1 MVTNLLKCGKSQ
13 LRRVVSYTCFI
24 LKTQYKNKNLK
35 MFITIICWDDILDML
50 DWQTFNFKIK
60 STCFTFFLFFNT
72 TTRTFQIA
80 YVAWDSISQRHSRE
94 CLAYS
99 GYSINISTY
108 QCILTTA
115 LKISTV
121 VHCNPITMAF
131 IQFQKKI
138 KLTFFL
144 NCSLAALSS
153 SAHTPKHSRQSLGKS
168 QNWKQIPA
176 KKGD

>member
-1 MVTNLLKCGKSQ
+1 M
-13 LRRVVSYTCFI
+13 
-24 LKTQYKNKNLK
+24 
-35 MFITIICWDDILDML
+35 
-50 DWQTFNFKIK
+50 
-60 STCFTFFLFFNT
+60 
-72 TTRTFQIA
+72 
-80 YVAWDSISQRHSRE
+80 
-94 CLAYS
+94 
-99 GYSINISTY
+99 Y

-138 KLTFFL
+138 KLTFL
-144 NCSLAALSS
+144 KNCSLAALSS
-153 SAHTPKHSRQSLGKS
+153 SAHTPKHSHQSLGKI